1 MSLLQG
7 PRPPAPDAAQRQP
20 CYGAAG
26 SPPLLTTARTG
37 QPEQES
43 RTPRGCTQG
52 RAAVPAAAAVAGEG
66 HRPPAAQLSAQA
78 APQHCSLPQSFS
90 PARDLPDS
98 TLIQSAAHAIVAA
111 ITQRGN
117 SSLLLAVTE
126 VKVETVVVGRS
137 STGEQE
143 GHAAWAQ
150 GEQWGSFGLGGVGL
164 QLLPALPQGR
174 PAPGTRQLPCTCQRS
189 FPSPAHLL
197 APILGPCPSPR
208 AEGLGVWP
216 SDVWVPPPQVC
227 W

>member
-7 PRPPAPDAAQRQP
+7 PRPPAPDAAPRRP

-26 SPPLLTTARTG
+26 SLPLLATAWTG

-43 RTPRGCTQG
+43 RTPQGCTQG
-52 RAAVPAAAAVAGEG
+52 RAAIPAAATVGRG

-90 PARDLPDS
+90 PARDVPDS

-137 STGEQE
+137 STGERE
-143 GHAAWAQ
+143 GRAAWAQ
-150 GEQWGSFGLGGVGL
+150 GERVGFLWAWGGG
-164 QLLPALPQGR
+164 AAASAR
-174 PAPGTRQLPCTCQRS
+174 PAPWPTSPGDVAAPVHLPAKVSQ
-189 FPSPAHLL
+189 PSP
-197 APILGPCPSPR
+197 PPSPDLGPCPSLR

>member
-1 MSLLQG
+1 MLLKDSRAMGPQGLRPSSPLPGPASQSRSLAL
-7 PRPPAPDAAQRQP
+7 P
-20 CYGAAG
+20 GAARRAG
-26 SPPLLTTARTG
+26 PLSQLLP
-37 QPEQES
+37 QW
-43 RTPRGCTQG
+43 RG
-52 RAAVPAAAAVAGEG
+52 G

-150 GEQWGSFGLGGVGL
+150 GERWGSFGLGGVGL
-164 QLLPALPQGR
+164 QPLPALPQGR
-174 PAPGTRQLPCTCQRS
+174 PAPGTRQLPCICQRS